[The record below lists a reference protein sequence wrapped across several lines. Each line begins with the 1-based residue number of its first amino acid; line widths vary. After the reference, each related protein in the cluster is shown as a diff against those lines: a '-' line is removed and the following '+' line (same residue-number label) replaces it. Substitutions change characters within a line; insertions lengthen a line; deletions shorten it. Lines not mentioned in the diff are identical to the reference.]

1 MVLDIKFMTELLV
14 KHSFKLFWLF
24 RVLHGATEI
33 QKASSAKVLL
43 KVLFLVLLVVLS
55 HTLRHQTSRVFHKIR
70 HGKRLYVC
78 YVFSHFT
85 DLIDLVCQAPVS
97 NISNG
102 DRVFKYFGDV
112 CLSRGKC
119 DIQGSCYRRLG
130 ARRRSRSRGRCDRR
144 ALIMESVRVF
154 LIVIILDGL
163 SSRSA

>member
-24 RVLHGATEI
+24 RVLHGATKI

-43 KVLFLVLLVVLS
+43 KVLFWVLLVVLS

-70 HGKRLYVC
+70 HGKRLYVS

-102 DRVFKYFGDV
+102 DRVFKYF
-112 CLSRGKC
+112 L
-119 DIQGSCYRRLG
+119 IFW
-130 ARRRSRSRGRCDRR
+130 RC
-144 ALIMESVRVF
+144 VF
-154 LIVIILDGL
+154 IK
-163 SSRSA
+163 REM